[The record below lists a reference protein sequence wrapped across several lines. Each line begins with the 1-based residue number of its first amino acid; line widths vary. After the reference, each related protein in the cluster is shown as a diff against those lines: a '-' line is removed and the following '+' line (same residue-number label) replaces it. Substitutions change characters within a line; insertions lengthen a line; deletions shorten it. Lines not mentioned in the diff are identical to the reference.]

1 MLRFY
6 VSQFFQCLTMFVTCV
21 KQKLMLIFVGLFF
34 SNLAL
39 ADTADVKNL
48 LSEMSEAVRTLN
60 YQGRFMYLLGSDTSS
75 FQIQHAVIKGKEHER
90 LVFLNQKQQEVVRVG
105 HDTFCI
111 HAGNHLLGQHKSI
124 SANPFADKLSNL
136 GKGIENYYHISLS
149 EEGMV
154 AGRDTYQISFKS
166 KDNNR
171 YDHLLWIDTQ
181 SKLLLKA
188 NVSDTNLGTLESF
201 EYVQIDIGQ
210 DIPASTFTHN
220 NYVQH
225 KPKHF
230 DPTLEISDEGNAGTE
245 QTKWQASWLPEG
257 FYFSGAAQQ
266 SIHSKEDAA
275 SEKNHPVDMLMYTD
289 GIAAIT
295 IFIEARDK
303 TSKFAE
309 SSQKG
314 AVSAYSHALLVDE
327 HKFMITVVGEV
338 PLQTVERVAKGINVN
353 SFKND

>member
-1 MLRFY
+1 MLPLSVISFIQHFKI
-6 VSQFFQCLTMFVTCV
+6 VVHSLSTKILLIVT
-21 KQKLMLIFVGLFF
+21 GLFF
-34 SNLAL
+34 SSFVLAE
-39 ADTADVKNL
+39 AVDVKNL
-48 LSEMSEAVRTLN
+48 LSNMSEAVRTLN
-60 YQGRFMYLLGSDTSS
+60 YQGRFMYVLGNDTSS
-75 FQIQHAVIKGKEHER
+75 FQIQHAVINGKEHER

-111 HAGNHLLGQHKSI
+111 HAGNHLLGQHKAI
-124 SANPFADKLSNL
+124 SANPFAEKISKLEN
-136 GKGIENYYHISLS
+136 GIENYYDITLNEDH
-149 EEGMV
+149 MV

-171 YDHLLWIDTQ
+171 YDQLLWIDTQ

-201 EYVQIDIGQ
+201 EFVQIDIGQ
-210 DIPASTFTHN
+210 EIPASVFAHK

-230 DPTLEISDEGNAGTE
+230 DPALAISDEKNASNTNSM
-245 QTKWQASWLPEG
+245 WQANWLPEG

-266 SIHSKEDAA
+266 IIKS
-275 SEKNHPVDMLMYTD
+275 SERSTLVKNQPVDMLMYTD

-295 IFIEARDK
+295 IFIEK
-303 TSKFAE
+303 LNKVSQFAE

-314 AVSAYSHALLVDE
+314 AVSAYSHAFTIGDE
-327 HKFMITVVGEV
+327 QNFMITVVGEV
-338 PLQTVERVAKGINVN
+338 PLQTVERVAKGIA
-353 SFKND
+353 KRK